1 MMQTMRAS
9 AKWIMGILAVAFVGW
24 MVFDVGMDVG
34 GRGAGVQMT
43 DAVARVNGAKIDLQT
58 YYATLRDAQE
68 RQREQYGSVP
78 LTLEDQRALEDAVL
92 ENLIQSV
99 LLQQEFRRRG
109 IGVTEAEIVQAA
121 NTAPPPEIM
130 QAPDFQTDGQFDLQK
145 YQRYLATTSDPN
157 FLIALE
163 ARYRDEIPRIKLF
176 EQLTAD
182 IYVSD
187 AELWQRYRDL
197 HDSVEI
203 RLLEI
208 RPEAVVPDSEV
219 TVTDQEIRGYYRDHR
234 SEFERPSIAY
244 TSYVSIPRIPNAA
257 DSAAAL
263 DRAEVIMAE
272 IDSGVPFEDLALRE
286 SADSTSRMNGGDL
299 GMQANE
305 RFVPEFTEAARSLT
319 PGQVSDPIQTQYGY
333 HIIRLERRTAD
344 SLHARHILI
353 PIELTGDHLDLVDAR
368 ADTLDLYGAEQTEPG
383 ALDDVADMLGLE
395 ITQAPPVTEGNRVF
409 AGGQIVPD
417 AGMWAFDALP
427 RETSPVIESERA
439 FFLFRLDSLHE
450 AGVPPFETVE
460 AAVRRAAIDA
470 KKWER
475 ARQLADSIAGN
486 LGAGQ
491 PLMDAALQNLLS
503 ARSLGPMTRANPHP
517 SLRNAPN
524 VVGAAFGL
532 GVGEAS
538 RPIESESAIYLIEP
552 ASKHLADSAAF
563 VAQLEEQRNRYLQA
577 AQQERIQRFMLSLR
591 SAADVVDRR
600 RDIDRLQRE
609 LADMETTNPFSPLG
623 F

>member
-34 GRGAGVQMT
+34 GRGTGVQLT
-43 DAVARVNGAKIDLQT
+43 DAVVRVNGTNIDLQT
-58 YYATLRDAQE
+58 YYAALRDAQE
-68 RQREQYGSVP
+68 RQRQQYGTAP
-78 LTLEDQRALEDAVL
+78 ITLEDQRALQDAVM

-99 LLQQEFRRRG
+99 LLQQEFRRRN

-145 YQRYLATTSDPN
+145 YQRFLATTSDPT
-157 FLIALE
+157 FLMALE
-163 ARYRDEIPRIKLF
+163 ARYRDDIPRIKLF

-187 AELWQRYRDL
+187 AELWQRYRDQ
-197 HDSVEI
+197 HDTVEV

-208 RPEAVVPDSEV
+208 RPQAVVPDSEV
-219 TVTDQEIRGYYRDHR
+219 TVTDEDVRRYYRENHT
-234 SEFERPSIAY
+234 EFERPAVAY
-244 TSYVSIPRIPNAA
+244 MSYVSVSRVPNAA

-263 DRAEVIMAE
+263 ERAESIKAE
-272 IDSGVPFEDLALRE
+272 IDGGVAFEDVALRE

-305 RFVPEFTEAARSLT
+305 RFVPEFTEAARALR
-319 PGQVSDPIQTQYGY
+319 PGDVSDPIQTQYGY
-333 HIIRLERRTAD
+333 HIIQLERRTAD
-344 SLHARHILI
+344 SLQARHILI
-353 PIELTGDHLDLVDAR
+353 PIELTGEHLDLVDAR
-368 ADTLDLYGAEQTEPG
+368 ADTLDLYGAEQTELG
-383 ALDDVADMLGLE
+383 ALEDVAEMLGAQ
-395 ITQAPPVTEGNRVF
+395 IAQAAPVTEGNRVF
-409 AGGQIVPD
+409 AEGQIVPD
-417 AGMWAFDALP
+417 AGMWAFDALAG
-427 RETSPVIESERA
+427 ETSPVIESDRA
-439 FFLFRLDSLHE
+439 FFLFRLDSLQE
-450 AGVPPFETVE
+450 EGVPALESIQ

-470 KKWER
+470 KKWDR
-475 ARQLADSIAGN
+475 ARELADSIAQD
-486 LGAGQ
+486 LRAGQ
-491 PLMDAALQNLLS
+491 PLMDAALQNLLN
-503 ARSLGPMTRANPHP
+503 ARALGPMTRANPHP
-517 SLRNAPN
+517 ALRNAPK

-538 RPIESESAIYLIEP
+538 EPIESEVAIYLVEP
-552 ASKHLADSAAF
+552 AAKQLADSAAF
-563 VAQLEEQRNRYLQA
+563 AEQLEDQRNRYLQA

-600 RDIDRLQRE
+600 RDIERLQRE
-609 LADMETTNPFSPLG
+609 LADMETNNPFNPLG